1 MKRARKWA
9 LGAALTA
16 AAAFAALQTVSAP
29 TPEAGTQSPPI
40 ETLTASPEVLDGATD
55 TAIPQP
61 EPCGYQWAYQDLPEL
76 TAEFDD
82 AIKSLN
88 PEASGRAQA
97 FGENCVQADGDS
109 TFGAME
115 TDFYARL
122 PVDDLSK
129 EDDFGNWMA
138 QAMEVVVE
146 IPREKLQGPNYGFVE
161 FTFEKSEAERI
172 VVRVPIQQ
180 YLDTAQGKSGA
191 DLFRLFY
198 ANP

>member
-115 TDFYARL
+115 TDFYVILSVADLNDNEALGNLIAQVL
-122 PVDDLSK
+122 PALEHFATGSV
-129 EDDFGNWMA
+129 
-138 QAMEVVVE
+138 
-146 IPREKLQGPNYGFVE
+146 PGPKDGFIE
-161 FTFEKSEAERI
+161 FTFRVGEDQR
-172 VVRVPIQQ
+172 VLRVPLPLGREVREKGI
-180 YLDTAQGKSGA
+180 SGA
-191 DLFRLFY
+191 ELI
-198 ANP
+198 AAVEQP